1 MNTINPNKLHHSK
14 WTAVTPR
21 NKEKHFIV
29 TQLLRDEEENVVDVV
44 LEAVHSHRETT
55 LAWQALKDDSTWKM
69 GWKKRTYHS
78 LPYENK
84 CRKALT

>member
-44 LEAVHSHRETT
+44 LEAVHSQR
-55 LAWQALKDDSTWKM
+55 
-69 GWKKRTYHS
+69 KKYLVS
-78 LPYENK
+78 L
-84 CRKALT
+84 

>member
-55 LAWQALKDDSTWKM
+55 LAWQALKTIAPGKWVGSSEPTTRCPMKINAE
-69 GWKKRTYHS
+69 R
-78 LPYENK
+78 L
-84 CRKALT
+84 

>member
-44 LEAVHSHRETT
+44 LEAVHSLRETT

-69 GWKKRTYHS
+69 GWK
-78 LPYENK
+78 
-84 CRKALT
+84 

>member
-1 MNTINPNKLHHSK
+1 GATMNTINPNKLHHSK

-69 GWKKRTYHS
+69 GWK
-78 LPYENK
+78 
-84 CRKALT
+84 